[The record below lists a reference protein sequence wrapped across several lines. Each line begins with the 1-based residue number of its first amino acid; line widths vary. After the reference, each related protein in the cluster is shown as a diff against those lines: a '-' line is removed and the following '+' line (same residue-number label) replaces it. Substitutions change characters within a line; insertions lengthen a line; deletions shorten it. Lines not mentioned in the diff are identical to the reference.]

1 MKLLIF
7 ALALSIACT
16 SAYAQQQPAP
26 KIVTLHKSPVSGQ
39 PDKEFLLL
47 SIEWPAGARTPAHT
61 HLGDEYGSVI
71 EGSYSVK
78 QGDGDWKTYKPGK
91 SWHVPAGVVHE
102 SKPKSAGKTINAF
115 IVEKGKPLINPVQK
129 P

>member
-39 PDKEFLLL
+39 PDKDFLLL

-71 EGSYSVK
+71 EGTYSVK
-78 QGDGDWKTYKPGK
+78 RAMGE
-91 SWHVPAGVVHE
+91 SW
-102 SKPKSAGKTINAF
+102 
-115 IVEKGKPLINPVQK
+115 
-129 P
+129 

>member
-1 MKLLIF
+1 MNSAVQF
-7 ALALSIACT
+7 AKQISRRSEKRLRPEI
-16 SAYAQQQPAP
+16 P
-26 KIVTLHKSPVSGQ
+26 
-39 PDKEFLLL
+39 
-47 SIEWPAGARTPAHT
+47 
-61 HLGDEYGSVI
+61 GSVI

-78 QGDGDWKTYKPGK
+78 QGDGDWKTYKPGE

-102 SKPKSAGKTINAF
+102 SKPESAGKTINAF

>member
-1 MKLLIF
+1 MKPVLV
-7 ALALSIACT
+7 ALALSLART

-61 HLGDEYGSVI
+61 HLGDEYGLVI
-71 EGSYSVK
+71 EGTYSVK
-78 QGDGDWKTYKPGK
+78 QGDGDWKTYNPGE

-102 SKPKSAGKTINAF
+102 SRPES
-115 IVEKGKPLINPVQK
+115 
-129 P
+129 

>member
-1 MKLLIF
+1 MKPLLF

-16 SAYAQQQPAP
+16 SAYAQQPAP
-26 KIVTLHKSPVSGQ
+26 KIVTLHKSPVSEQ

-78 QGDGDWKTYKPGK
+78 QGDGDWKTYNPGE

-102 SKPKSAGKTINAF
+102 SKPESAGKTINAF
-115 IVEKGKPLINPVQK
+115 IVEKGKPLINPFQK

>member
-1 MKLLIF
+1 MKPVLV
-7 ALALSIACT
+7 ALALSLACT
-16 SAYAQQQPAP
+16 SVYAQQQPAP

-71 EGSYSVK
+71 EGTYSVK
-78 QGDGDWKTYKPGK
+78 QGDGDWKTYNPGE

-102 SKPKSAGKTINAF
+102 SKPESAGKTINAF
-115 IVEKGKPLINPVQK
+115 IVEKGKPLINPFQK

>member
-71 EGSYSVK
+71 EGSYSVRCCRAAGSVTYRERAK
-78 QGDGDWKTYKPGK
+78 LPKPDGAHRRRLSRRAGD
-91 SWHVPAGVVHE
+91 
-102 SKPKSAGKTINAF
+102 
-115 IVEKGKPLINPVQK
+115 
-129 P
+129 

>member
-1 MKLLIF
+1 MNSPETTPP
-7 ALALSIACT
+7 SIPTTKAT
-16 SAYAQQQPAP
+16 APP

-71 EGSYSVK
+71 EGSYNVK
-78 QGDGDWKTYKPGK
+78 QGDGDWKTYHPGE

-102 SKPKSAGKTINAF
+102 SKPESAGKTINGF
-115 IVEKGKPLINPVQK
+115 IVEKGKPLINPFQK

>member
-1 MKLLIF
+1 MKPVLV
-7 ALALSIACT
+7 ALALSLACT
-16 SAYAQQQPAP
+16 SVYAQQQPAP

-61 HLGDEYGSVI
+61 HLGDEYDSVI

-78 QGDGDWKTYKPGK
+78 QGDGDWKTYNPGE

-102 SKPKSAGKTINAF
+102 SKPESAGKTINAF